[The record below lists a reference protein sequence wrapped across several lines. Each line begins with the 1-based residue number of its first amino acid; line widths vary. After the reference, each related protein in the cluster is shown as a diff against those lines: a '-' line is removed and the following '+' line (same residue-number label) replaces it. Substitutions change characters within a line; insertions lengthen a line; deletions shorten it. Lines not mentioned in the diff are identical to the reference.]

1 MTPQEAR
8 TAVTDAPQASGVY
21 VWRDSKKRALY
32 VGKASRLKSRLSS
45 YAKTTD
51 QRIALMVQSA
61 AHVEWFQ
68 TPTESEALIEE
79 ARLIKALHPRHNV
92 VMRDDKQHFMV
103 ALTEGDFGQFI
114 ITHQHN
120 STRIKRPIRALIGPF
135 TDGQALKSTMSA
147 LRRMFPTCTCKQAHH
162 VRCLNAHIG
171 KCPGYCCL
179 KAPSTEAQ
187 RREYKERVRIIS
199 DLLQG
204 KRSLLIRRVETSM
217 KAQASRGNLQEALRL
232 QRLADS
238 VRRVF
243 ANARTNR
250 HVSKEG
256 TEQHQLDALAS
267 LLQIAAP
274 QRIEAY
280 DIANISGVH
289 AVGVMVVFTQ
299 GVKHSAQY
307 RTFTIR
313 RPDGGDVGMM
323 KEVLFRRLNHP
334 EWAMPDLIL
343 VDGGHAQIH
352 VATMCLQEAGL
363 AIPVIGVVKNERHRP
378 VRLETPTSGHLL
390 SSMPTLAAR
399 LVARIDEEA
408 HRFSISKYRARHRAS
423 IGKRRT
429 TVLR

>member
-8 TAVTDAPQASGVY
+8 AAIVGAPQTPGVY
-21 VWRDSKKRALY
+21 VWRDSKKYALY

-51 QRIALMVQSA
+51 PRIALMVSTA
-61 AHVEWFQ
+61 TRVEWFQ
-68 TPTESEALIEE
+68 TQTESEALIEE

-103 ALTEGDFGQFI
+103 ALTEGDFGQLI
-114 ITHQHN
+114 ITHQHS
-120 STRIKRPIRALIGPF
+120 STRIKKPIRTLIGPF
-135 TDGQALKSTMSA
+135 TDGPALKSTMSA
-147 LRRMFPTCTCKQAHH
+147 LRRMFPTCTCKQTHH

-179 KAPSTEAQ
+179 KALSTNAQ
-187 RREYKERVRIIS
+187 RREYKERIRIIT

-204 KRSLLIRRVETSM
+204 KRSVLIRRVESSM
-217 KAQASRGNLQEALRL
+217 KAQANRGNLQEALRL
-232 QRLADS
+232 KRLADS
-238 VRRVF
+238 IRRVF
-243 ANARTNR
+243 ANAHTNR
-250 HVSKEG
+250 HASKEG
-256 TEQHQLDALAS
+256 TEELQLTALAS
-267 LLQIAAP
+267 LLQIPAP

-280 DIANISGVH
+280 DVANISGVH
-289 AVGVMVVFTQ
+289 AVGAMVVFTR
-299 GVKHSAQY
+299 GVKTPAQY

-313 RPDGGDVGMM
+313 HTEGGDVGMM
-323 KEVLFRRLNHP
+323 KEMIARRLAHT
-334 EWAMPDLIL
+334 EWPMPDLIL
-343 VDGGHAQIH
+343 VDGGQAQLHI
-352 VATMCLQEAGL
+352 ASMCVQEAGL

-378 VRLETPTSGHLL
+378 VRLETPREGHLL
-390 SSMPTLAAR
+390 SSMPTPAAR
-399 LVARIDEEA
+399 LIARIDEEA